1 MNTGTDTAIVIQWGR
16 VMVMHRV
23 LLVDDEVYARKGLR
37 KLIRWEA
44 CGFEV
49 AGEANDGDEACTRI
63 EQLQP
68 DVVITDI
75 RMPETD
81 GLELIRRTVE
91 RDGQVLTKGK
101 QPYFIIV
108 SGYNDFAYAQQA
120 VRYGV
125 QDYILKPI
133 NEVELE
139 ETLCKLAGELN
150 RHKHAEQARR
160 EQEYVRLL
168 DQFIY
173 GESDSETVEQWTELT
188 GTRAD
193 DPLTYLLF
201 ENNKPNLRVLD
212 NAQEEGLE
220 AGKGENFS
228 RIVQSV
234 LGRLYPSRS
243 YLHVKE
249 HCERVGVLL
258 TAEQLRP
265 YSMNLHAVAEQM
277 QFCFAEMSHDFVSI
291 YIGKIYY
298 EPLLIGHAYQ
308 TALKAVSYKFISGKS
323 GIVLYDEMQ
332 HEPVQWVHTDHE
344 KEHQLLTLMEEQR
357 VQALEN
363 ALDEW
368 FSDMR
373 TAHYAPIAVTS
384 AIHQLISAVLLIL
397 KSAEANVKEISSF
410 KPVLAW
416 QAERGTLAEARQ
428 LLTIFMLDSARKLA
442 EQRQYNHRGTM
453 TKIKNYIEANYSGN
467 ISLRSIASEFYM
479 NPVYLGQRFRKVY
492 GVYFNDFLL
501 QLRIEEAKKLLR
513 QTDMRVYEI
522 AERVGFGSSD
532 YFATQFEKTESCSP
546 TEYRNRILEEG

>member
-1 MNTGTDTAIVIQWGR
+1 MG
-16 VMVMHRV
+16 MHRV

-49 AGEANDGDEACTRI
+49 VGEANDGDEACTRI
-63 EQLQP
+63 EELQP

-91 RDGQVLTKGK
+91 PDGQVLTKGK

-133 NEVELE
+133 DELE
-139 ETLCKLAGELN
+139 LEGTLHKLAEELN
-150 RHKHAEQARR
+150 RRKLAEQTRR
-160 EQEYVRLL
+160 EQEYSRLL
-168 DQFIY
+168 NQFIY
-173 GESDSETVEQWTELT
+173 GESDLETVEQWIELT
-188 GTRAD
+188 GTRAN
-193 DPLTYLLF
+193 DPLAYLLV
-201 ENNKPNLRVLD
+201 ENNTPHFRVSD
-212 NAQEEGLE
+212 NAPEEGVE
-220 AGKGENFS
+220 AGKGENFG

-234 LGRLYPSRS
+234 LEKMYPNRA

-249 HCERVGVLL
+249 HGERIGVLL
-258 TAEQLRP
+258 TAEHLRP
-265 YSMNLHAVAEQM
+265 YSMNLHEVAAQM
-277 QFCFAEMSHDFVSI
+277 QSCFAETSYDTVSI
-291 YIGKIYY
+291 YIGKVCY

-308 TALKAVSYKFISGKS
+308 TAINAISYKFSTDKS
-323 GIVLYDEMQ
+323 GIVLYDDMQ
-332 HEPVQWVHTDHE
+332 HEPVQWVHTDRE
-344 KEHQLLTLMEEQR
+344 KEQELLTLMEEQR
-357 VQALEN
+357 VKALEQ
-363 ALDEW
+363 AVGEW
-368 FSDMR
+368 FAGMR
-373 TAHYAPIAVTS
+373 TAHYAPVAVTS
-384 AIHQLISAVLLIL
+384 AIHQLISAVLSIL
-397 KSAEANVKEISSF
+397 KSAETNVKEIPSF
-410 KPVLAW
+410 KPILAW

-428 LLTIFMLDSARKLA
+428 LLTVFMLDAARKLA
-442 EQRQYNHRGTM
+442 EQRQYNHRGAM
-453 TKIKNYIEANYSGN
+453 TKIKNYIEANYRSN

-501 QLRIEEAKKLLR
+501 QLRMEEAKKLLR

-532 YFATQFEKTESCSP
+532 YFATQFEKTESCAP
-546 TEYRNRILEEG
+546 TEYRNRIMDEG

>member
-1 MNTGTDTAIVIQWGR
+1 
-16 VMVMHRV
+16 MHRV

-49 AGEANDGDEACTRI
+49 AGEANDGDEASTRI
-63 EQLQP
+63 EELQP

-91 RDGQVLTKGK
+91 RNEQVLNKCK

-133 NEVELE
+133 DEIELE
-139 ETLCKLAGELN
+139 GTLRKLAEELN
-150 RHKHAEQARR
+150 RRKHAEQTRR

-168 DQFIY
+168 NQFIY
-173 GESDSETVEQWTELT
+173 GESDLETVEQWIELT
-188 GTRAD
+188 GTSAN
-193 DPLTYLLF
+193 DPLAYLLF
-201 ENNKPNLRVLD
+201 ENHIFRVSD
-212 NAQEEGLE
+212 NTQEEEPG
-220 AGKGENFS
+220 ARNGENFG

-234 LGRLYPSRS
+234 LGKMYANRS

-249 HCERVGVLL
+249 HGERIGVLL
-258 TAEQLRP
+258 TAEHLHP
-265 YSMNLHAVAEQM
+265 YSMNLHEVARQM
-277 QFCFAEMSHDFVSI
+277 QSCFAEMGHDSVSI
-291 YIGKIYY
+291 YIGKVCY

-308 TALKAVSYKFISGKS
+308 TALKAISYKFISEKS
-323 GIVLYDEMQ
+323 GIVLYDNML
-332 HEPVQWVHTDHE
+332 HESVQWVHIDHE
-344 KEHQLLTLMEEQR
+344 KEQELLTLMEEQR
-357 VQALEN
+357 IQALEY
-363 ALDEW
+363 AMGEW
-368 FSDMR
+368 FTDMR
-373 TAHYAPIAVTS
+373 TANYAPVAVTS
-384 AIHQLISAVLLIL
+384 AIHQLISAVLSIL
-397 KSAEANVKEISSF
+397 KSAEANVKEIPSF
-410 KPVLAW
+410 KPILAW

-428 LLTIFMLDSARKLA
+428 LLTVFMLDSARKLA
-442 EQRQYNHRGTM
+442 EQRQYNHRGAM
-453 TKIKNYIEANYSGN
+453 TKIKHYIEANYSSN
-467 ISLRSIASEFYM
+467 ISLRSIASIFYM

-492 GVYFNDFLL
+492 GMYFNDFLL
-501 QLRIEEAKKLLR
+501 QLRMEEAKKLLR

-532 YFATQFEKTESCSP
+532 YFATQFEKTESCAP
-546 TEYRNRILEEG
+546 TEYRNRIMDEG

>member
-1 MNTGTDTAIVIQWGR
+1 
-16 VMVMHRV
+16 MVMHRV

-63 EQLQP
+63 EELQP

-91 RDGQVLTKGK
+91 RDEQVLTMRK

-133 NEVELE
+133 DEIELE
-139 ETLCKLAGELN
+139 GTLRKLAEELN
-150 RHKHAEQARR
+150 RHKHAEQTRR
-160 EQEYVRLL
+160 EQEYVRLI

-173 GESDSETVEQWTELT
+173 GESELGTLEQWTELT
-188 GTRAD
+188 GTCAGD
-193 DPLTYLLF
+193 ALAYLLF
-201 ENNKPNLRVLD
+201 ENNTPHFRVSD
-212 NAQEEGLE
+212 NAQEEEPG
-220 AGKGENFS
+220 ARNGENFG

-234 LGRLYPSRS
+234 LGMMYANRS

-249 HCERVGVLL
+249 HGERIGVLL
-258 TAEQLRP
+258 TAEHLHP
-265 YSMNLHAVAEQM
+265 YSMNLHEVARQM
-277 QFCFAEMSHDFVSI
+277 QSCFAEMGHDSVSI
-291 YIGKIYY
+291 YIGKVCY

-308 TALKAVSYKFISGKS
+308 TALKAISYKFISEKS
-323 GIVLYDEMQ
+323 GIVLYDDMQ

-344 KEHQLLTLMEEQR
+344 KEQELLTLMEEQR
-357 VQALEN
+357 VEALEN
-363 ALDEW
+363 AVGEW
-368 FSDMR
+368 FNGMR
-373 TAHYAPIAVTS
+373 TANYAPVAVTS
-384 AIHQLISAVLLIL
+384 AIHQLISAVLSIL
-397 KSAEANVKEISSF
+397 KSAEANVKEIPSF
-410 KPVLAW
+410 KLILAW
-416 QAERGTLAEARQ
+416 QADRGTLAEAKR
-428 LLTIFMLDSARKLA
+428 LLTVFMLDSARKLA
-442 EQRQYNHRGTM
+442 EQRQYNHRGAM
-453 TKIKNYIEANYSGN
+453 TKIKHYIEANYSSN

-501 QLRIEEAKKLLR
+501 QLRMEEAKKLLR

-532 YFATQFEKTESCSP
+532 YFATQFEKKESCSP
-546 TEYRNRILEEG
+546 TEYRNRILDEG

>member
-1 MNTGTDTAIVIQWGR
+1 
-16 VMVMHRV
+16 MVMHRV

-91 RDGQVLTKGK
+91 PNGQVLTKGK

-133 NEVELE
+133 DEIELE
-139 ETLCKLAGELN
+139 GTLRKLAEELN
-150 RHKHAEQARR
+150 RYKHAEQTRR

-173 GESDSETVEQWTELT
+173 GEPDSDTVEQWIELT
-188 GTRAD
+188 GTHAN

-201 ENNKPNLRVLD
+201 ENNTPHFRVLD
-212 NAQEEGLE
+212 NAQEEEPGARN
-220 AGKGENFS
+220 AGDFG
-228 RIVQSV
+228 RTVQSA
-234 LGRLYPSRS
+234 LGKMYANRS

-249 HCERVGVLL
+249 HGERIGALL
-258 TAEQLRP
+258 TAEHLRP
-265 YSMNLHAVAEQM
+265 SSINLHEIAGQM
-277 QFCFAEMSHDFVSI
+277 QTCFAEMGHDSVSI
-291 YIGKIYY
+291 YIGKVCY

-308 TALKAVSYKFISGKS
+308 TALKAISYKFISEQS
-323 GIVLYDEMQ
+323 GIVLYDDMQ
-332 HEPVQWVHTDHE
+332 HEPIQWVHIDHE
-344 KEHQLLTLMEEQR
+344 KEQELLTLMEEQR

-363 ALDEW
+363 ALDDW
-368 FSDMR
+368 FTGMR

-384 AIHQLISAVLLIL
+384 AIHQLISAVLSIL
-397 KSAEANVKEISSF
+397 KSVEVNVKEVPSF
-410 KPVLAW
+410 KPILAW
-416 QAERGTLAEARQ
+416 QAEQGTLAEARQ
-428 LLTIFMLDSARKLA
+428 LLTVFMLDSARKLA
-442 EQRQYNHRGTM
+442 EQRQYNHRGAM
-453 TKIKNYIEANYSGN
+453 TKIKNYIEANYSSN

-501 QLRIEEAKKLLR
+501 QLRMEEAKKLLR

-522 AERVGFGSSD
+522 AARVGFGSSD
-532 YFATQFEKTESCSP
+532 YFATQFEKTESCAP
-546 TEYRNRILEEG
+546 TEYRNRIMDEGREMKP

>member
-1 MNTGTDTAIVIQWGR
+1 
-16 VMVMHRV
+16 MHRV

-63 EQLQP
+63 EELQP

-91 RDGQVLTKGK
+91 RDEQVLTMRK

-133 NEVELE
+133 DEIELE
-139 ETLCKLAGELN
+139 GTLRKLAEELN
-150 RHKHAEQARR
+150 RHKHAEQTRR

-173 GESDSETVEQWTELT
+173 GESELGTLEQWTELT
-188 GTRAD
+188 GTRAGD
-193 DPLTYLLF
+193 ALAYLLF
-201 ENNKPNLRVLD
+201 ENNTPHFRVSD
-212 NAQEEGLE
+212 NAQEEEPG
-220 AGKGENFS
+220 ARNGENFG

-234 LGRLYPSRS
+234 LGMMYANRS

-249 HCERVGVLL
+249 HGERIGVLL
-258 TAEQLRP
+258 TAEHLHP
-265 YSMNLHAVAEQM
+265 YSMNLHEVARQM
-277 QFCFAEMSHDFVSI
+277 QSCFAEMGHDSVSI
-291 YIGKIYY
+291 YIGKVCY

-308 TALKAVSYKFISGKS
+308 TALKAISYKFISEKS
-323 GIVLYDEMQ
+323 GIVLYDDMQ

-344 KEHQLLTLMEEQR
+344 KEQELLTLMEEQR
-357 VQALEN
+357 VEALEN
-363 ALDEW
+363 AVGEW
-368 FSDMR
+368 FNGMR
-373 TAHYAPIAVTS
+373 TANYAPVAVTS
-384 AIHQLISAVLLIL
+384 AIHQLISAVLSIL
-397 KSAEANVKEISSF
+397 KSAEANVKEIPSF
-410 KPVLAW
+410 KLILAW
-416 QAERGTLAEARQ
+416 QADRGTLAEARQ
-428 LLTIFMLDSARKLA
+428 LLTVFMLDSARKLA
-442 EQRQYNHRGTM
+442 EQRQYNHRGAM
-453 TKIKNYIEANYSGN
+453 TKIKHYIEANYSSN

-501 QLRIEEAKKLLR
+501 QLRMEEAKKLLR

-532 YFATQFEKTESCSP
+532 YFATQFEKKESCSP
-546 TEYRNRILEEG
+546 TEYRNRILDEG